1 MRTLSPKRELDL
13 LRCTY
18 FLFGFGIMGLT
29 PRFPEL
35 KANLNLGN
43 GQFGSLL
50 STGSIGSIISLLTMG
65 HVVHRYGNKII
76 YFASVSTIMFCLFV
90 LVHTTSS
97 AVFLLFNIIFGAAIS
112 AYIIANQTQTFHLQ
126 GRTGKIHLTHLSGV
140 WSAGALLSALLAG
153 FLVGRVSL
161 QIHITV
167 LTLLVFSTMLLIFY
181 LLSPEM
187 IGPDLSPDNDYSIR
201 TLILNFHI
209 DKAVA
214 GGLLFACYLEFAI
227 GDWITIFSKDTLGF
241 DDGINTFPFIVFMI
255 AMILGRLTIHRL
267 FDKHSI
273 EKLVMLGA
281 VGAGVACFVSIGAAM
296 ALGREHRNIALLVL
310 LIGMFISG
318 LGSSFIGP
326 IFTNAANTR
335 SASPPSIVM
344 AEVMLINVFLIFI
357 TKWIVAW
364 TAQATNLGIALFIPA
379 LMLLFVRYFAH
390 ALVHKQTK

>member
-1 MRTLSPKRELDL
+1 MRKISPKRELDL
-13 LRCTY
+13 LRYTY

-35 KANLNLGN
+35 KANLNLSN

-50 STGSIGSIISLLTMG
+50 STGSIGSLVSLLTMG
-65 HVVHRYGNKII
+65 HVVHRYGNKLI
-76 YFASVSTIMFCLFV
+76 YFASISTIMVCLFV

-97 AVFLLFNIIFGAAIS
+97 AIFLLFNIIFSAAIS

-126 GRTGKIHLTHLSGV
+126 GRTGKIHLTHLSGM

-167 LTLLVFSTMLLIFY
+167 LTLLVFSGMLFIFY

-201 TLILNFHI
+201 TLITNFHI

-214 GGLLFACYLEFAI
+214 GGLLLACYLEFAI
-227 GDWITIFSKDTLGF
+227 ADWITIFAKDTLGF
-241 DDGINTFPFIVFMI
+241 DNGMNTIPFIIFMI

-267 FDKHSI
+267 FSKYSI
-273 EKLVMLGA
+273 EKLVMIGA
-281 VGAGVACFVSIGAAM
+281 VGAGVACFVAVAAAM
-296 ALGREHRNIALLVL
+296 ALGKENQNLALLVL

-335 SASPPSIVM
+335 STSPTSIVM
-344 AEVMLINVFLIFI
+344 AEIMLINVVLIFI
-357 TKWIVAW
+357 VKWIVAW

-379 LMLLFVRYFAH
+379 VMLLFVPYFAH
-390 ALVHKQTK
+390 AVVHKQNK

>member
-1 MRTLSPKRELDL
+1 MKKISPKRELDL
-13 LRCTY
+13 LRYTY
-18 FLFGFGIMGLT
+18 FLFGFGIMALA

-43 GQFGSLL
+43 GQFGSIL

-76 YFASVSTIMFCLFV
+76 YFTSVITIMLCLFV

-97 AVFLLFNIIFGAAIS
+97 AIFLPFNIIFGAAIS
-112 AYIIANQTQTFHLQ
+112 AYVIANQTQTFHLQ
-126 GRTGKIHLTHLSGV
+126 ARTGKIHLTHLSGV

-161 QIHITV
+161 QMHITI
-167 LTLLVFSTMLLIFY
+167 LTLLVFSAMLVIFY

-187 IGPDLSPDNDYSIR
+187 LAPDLSPDNDYSIR
-201 TLILNFHI
+201 TLISNFHF

-214 GGLLFACYLEFAI
+214 GGLLLASYLEFAVA
-227 GDWITIFSKDTLGF
+227 DWITIFAKDTLGF
-241 DDGINTFPFIVFMI
+241 DNGMNTIPFIVFMI
-255 AMILGRLTIHRL
+255 AMILGVGC
-267 FDKHSI
+267 FASI
-273 EKLVMLGA
+273 A
-281 VGAGVACFVSIGAAM
+281 AAM
-296 ALGREHRNIALLVL
+296 ALGKENQNLALLVL

-335 SASPPSIVM
+335 SSAPASIVM
-344 AEVMLINVFLIFI
+344 AEVMLINVFLVFV

-364 TAQATNLGIALFIPA
+364 TAQATNLGLALFIPA
-379 LMLLFVRYFAH
+379 VMLLFVPYFAH
-390 ALVHKQTK
+390 AVVHKPTK

>member
-1 MRTLSPKRELDL
+1 MRKISPKRELDL

-76 YFASVSTIMFCLFV
+76 YFTSVSTIMFCLFV

-97 AVFLLFNIIFGAAIS
+97 AVFLLFNIVFGAAIS
-112 AYIIANQTQTFHLQ
+112 AYVIANQTQTFHLQ
-126 GRTGKIHLTHLSGV
+126 GRTGKIHLTHLSGM
-140 WSAGALLSALLAG
+140 WSAGALASALLAG
-153 FLVGRVSL
+153 FLVGKVSL
-161 QIHITV
+161 QVHIT
-167 LTLLVFSTMLLIFY
+167 LLSLIVFSTMLIIFY
-181 LLSPEM
+181 YLSPEM
-187 IGPDLSPDNDYSIR
+187 MAPDLSPDNDYSIR
-201 TLILNFHI
+201 TLIANFHV

-214 GGLLFACYLEFAI
+214 GGLLLACYLEFAI
-227 GDWITIFSKDTLGF
+227 GDWITIFARDTLGF
-241 DDGINTFPFIVFMI
+241 DNGLNTIPFIVFMI
-255 AMILGRLTIHRL
+255 AMILGRLAIHRL
-267 FDKHSI
+267 FDNHAI
-273 EKLVMLGA
+273 EKLVTLGA
-281 VGAGVACFVSIGAAM
+281 VSAGVGCFAAVAAAM
-296 ALGREHRNIALLVL
+296 ALGREHRNMALLVL
-310 LIGMFISG
+310 LSGMFISG

-326 IFTNAANTR
+326 IFTNAANAR
-335 SASPPSIVM
+335 SSAPSSIVM
-344 AEVMLINVFLIFI
+344 AEIMLINVFLVFV

-379 LMLLFVRYFAH
+379 VMLLFVPYFAH
-390 ALVHKQTK
+390 AVVPKLTK

>member
-1 MRTLSPKRELDL
+1 MKKISPKRELDL

-18 FLFGFGIMGLT
+18 FLFGFGIMALA

-43 GQFGSLL
+43 GQFGSIL

-65 HVVHRYGNKII
+65 HVVHRYGNKIV
-76 YFASVSTIMFCLFV
+76 YFTSVITIMLCLFV

-97 AVFLLFNIIFGAAIS
+97 AIFLPFNIIFGAAIS
-112 AYIIANQTQTFHLQ
+112 AYVIANQTQTFHLQ
-126 GRTGKIHLTHLSGV
+126 ARTGKIHLTHLSGV

-161 QIHITV
+161 QMHITI
-167 LTLLVFSTMLLIFY
+167 LTLLVFSAMLVIFY

-187 IGPDLSPDNDYSIR
+187 LAPDLSPDNDYSIR
-201 TLILNFHI
+201 TLISNFHF

-214 GGLLFACYLEFAI
+214 GGLLLASYLEFAV
-227 GDWITIFSKDTLGF
+227 GDWITIFAKDTLGF
-241 DDGINTFPFIVFMI
+241 DNGMNTIPFIVFMV
-255 AMILGRLTIHRL
+255 AMILGRLAIHKL
-267 FDKHSI
+267 FDNHSI
-273 EKLVMLGA
+273 EKLVTIGA
-281 VGAGVACFVSIGAAM
+281 VGAGVGCFASIAAAM
-296 ALGREHRNIALLVL
+296 ALGKENQNLALLVL

-335 SASPPSIVM
+335 SSAPASIVM
-344 AEVMLINVFLIFI
+344 AEVMLINVFLVFV

-364 TAQATNLGIALFIPA
+364 TAQATNLGLALFIPA
-379 LMLLFVRYFAH
+379 VMLLFVPYFAH
-390 ALVHKQTK
+390 AVVHKPTK

>member
-1 MRTLSPKRELDL
+1 MKKISPKRELDL
-13 LRCTY
+13 LRYTY

-35 KANLNLGN
+35 KANLNLSN

-50 STGSIGSIISLLTMG
+50 STGSIGSLISLLTMG
-65 HVVHRYGNKII
+65 HVVHRYGNKLI
-76 YFASVSTIMFCLFV
+76 YFGSISTIMVCLFV

-126 GRTGKIHLTHLSGV
+126 GRTGKIHLTHLSGM
-140 WSAGALLSALLAG
+140 WSAGALLSALFAG

-167 LTLLVFSTMLLIFY
+167 LSLIVFSTMLLIFY

-201 TLILNFHI
+201 TLITNFHI

-214 GGLLFACYLEFAI
+214 GGLLLACYLEFAI
-227 GDWITIFSKDTLGF
+227 GDWITIFAKDTLGF
-241 DDGINTFPFIVFMI
+241 ENGMNTIPFIVFMI

-267 FDKHSI
+267 FSKYSI
-273 EKLVMLGA
+273 EKLVMIGA
-281 VGAGVACFVSIGAAM
+281 VGAGVACFISIGAAM
-296 ALGREHRNIALLVL
+296 ALGREQRNIALLVL

-335 SASPPSIVM
+335 SGSPTSIVM
-344 AEVMLINVFLIFI
+344 AEIMLINVVLIFI
-357 TKWIVAW
+357 VKWIVAW

-379 LMLLFVRYFAH
+379 VMLLFVPYFAH
-390 ALVHKQTK
+390 AVVHKQSK